1 MTFPLDPALAAGISR
16 DLGVG
21 VRLSM
26 ATAPLPTTALSMAEM
41 ARLAELPG
49 RARQDEWRRGRAALK
64 DALRSIGEPED
75 TARLALPHRLV
86 SLTHSGQ
93 VAVAV
98 AATDGATL
106 GVGVDLEM
114 DRAPRLE
121 SARFFLTA
129 AEQAWLHAQPEA
141 SRRAHIVRLW
151 TVKESLFKADA
162 DNASAALHDYCVDD
176 PAVMVGG
183 ATRGAPSSSGTF
195 TYATRRFDGGTL
207 TVAALVHRSAR
218 SPLGALDGQETR

>member
-1 MTFPLDPALAAGISR
+1 MTFPLDPALSDAISR
-16 DLGVG
+16 DLGVA

-26 ATAPLPTTALSMAEM
+26 ATAPVPMAALSMAEM

-64 DALRSIGEPED
+64 DALRSIGQPED

-98 AATDGATL
+98 AATDGGTL
-106 GVGVDLEM
+106 GVGIDLEM

-121 SARFFLTA
+121 TARFFLTA
-129 AEQAWLHAQPEA
+129 EEQAWLQAQPEIE
-141 SRRAHIVRLW
+141 RRAHIVRLW
-151 TVKESLFKADA
+151 TVKEALFKADMRNT
-162 DNASAALHDYCVDD
+162 DAALHEYRVDD
-176 PAVMVGG
+176 PAVMAGG
-183 ATRGAPSSSGTF
+183 ATRAVSRASF
-195 TYATRRFDGGTL
+195 TYATRRFETGTL
-207 TVAALVHRSAR
+207 TVAALVHQS
-218 SPLGALDGQETR
+218 

>member
-1 MTFPLDPALAAGISR
+1 MTFSLDPALSDGLSR
-16 DLGVG
+16 DLGVA
-21 VRLSM
+21 VRLSV
-26 ATAPLPTTALSMAEM
+26 ATAPLPMAALSMAEM

-64 DALRSIGEPED
+64 DALRSIGQPED

-93 VAVAV
+93 IAVAV

-121 SARFFLTA
+121 TARFFLTEG
-129 AEQAWLHAQPEA
+129 EQAWLHAQPEVEK
-141 SRRAHIVRLW
+141 RAHIVRLW
-151 TVKESLFKADA
+151 TVKESLFKADMQNMDA
-162 DNASAALHDYCVDD
+162 ALHEYRMDDPAAITGRASRGASAA
-176 PAVMVGG
+176 
-183 ATRGAPSSSGTF
+183 F
-195 TYATRRFDGGTL
+195 TYATRRFEGGTL
-207 TVAALVHRSAR
+207 TVAALVHRR
-218 SPLGALDGQETR
+218 